1 MSEQIKCPVC
11 GKEDI
16 PDYHKEDVKCPCC
29 GTDLSIYRLLTEN
42 QEHSTRVLAESQ
54 EHYIQE
60 KANGKKWKI
69 ATAASAAIAIASIVL
84 LCVPKFKGG
93 DTTLSNDTTVL
104 KDSISRVL
112 SELDMANKEIAD
124 LKEQLSS
131 KVLNNVYIVKRN
143 DSPCKISR
151 KLFGTESRY
160 KEIEAII
167 TKPLQPGDTLYI
179 K

>member
-29 GTDLSIYRLLTEN
+29 GTDLSIYRLLADY
-42 QEHSTRVLAESQ
+42 QEQSTHPQ
-54 EHYIQE
+54 TNI
-60 KANGKKWKI
+60 KKWKI
-69 ATAASAAIAIASIVL
+69 ATAASAAIAIASLVL
-84 LCVPKFKGG
+84 LCIPKFHGG
-93 DTTLSNDTTVL
+93 NTNHSNDIIVL
-104 KDSISRVL
+104 KDSISKVL
-112 SELDMANKEIAD
+112 SELDLANKEITN
-124 LKEQLSS
+124 LREQLSA
-131 KVLNNVYIVKRN
+131 KVSDSIYIVKKN

-167 TKPLQPGDTLYI
+167 IKPLYPGDTLYI

>member
-16 PDYHKEDVKCPCC
+16 PDYHKEDVICPCC
-29 GTDLSIYRLLTEN
+29 GTDLSIYRLLADS
-42 QEHSTRVLAESQ
+42 QDYSGPSQ
-54 EHYIQE
+54 E
-60 KANGKKWKI
+60 NSKKWKI
-69 ATAASAAIAIASIVL
+69 ATAVTAAIAIASIVL
-84 LCVPKFKGG
+84 LCVPKFQGG
-93 DTTLSNDTTVL
+93 NTTLSNDTTVL

-112 SELDMANKEIAD
+112 SKLDTANKEITD
-124 LKEQLSS
+124 LKEQLST
-131 KVLNNVYIVKRN
+131 KVLNNIYIVKKN

-167 TKPLQPGDTLYI
+167 TKPLQPGDTLHL

>member
-11 GKEDI
+11 GKGDI
-16 PDYHKEDVKCPCC
+16 PDYHKEDVICPCC
-29 GTDLSIYRLLTEN
+29 GTDLSIYRLLADS
-42 QEHSTRVLAESQ
+42 QDHSGRSQ
-54 EHYIQE
+54 ENSKI
-60 KANGKKWKI
+60 WKI
-69 ATAASAAIAIASIVL
+69 ATAVSAAIAIASIVL
-84 LCVPKFKGG
+84 LCVPKFQGG